1 MDGGGRDDAVAD
13 SRKRWRM
20 LAPIDDVFEQK
31 APMMRTLKGRSER
44 TASSIEMR
52 LTHDVEMV
60 LEKLC
65 AELDAAVRSGLASAA
80 PTAQTGSG
88 ASTARTKTNREL
100 IFSAKELL

>member
-1 MDGGGRDDAVAD
+1 M
-13 SRKRWRM
+13 
-20 LAPIDDVFEQK
+20 
-31 APMMRTLKGRSER
+31 TL
-44 TASSIEMR
+44 I
-52 LTHDVEMV
+52 HDVKKV
-60 LEKLC
+60 VKKLY